1 MTVMTV
7 RPLPQ
12 GNVHSAIRS
21 ILVPLAGQPEDRR
34 CLKAAGA
41 LAQRSGAHVSA
52 LYVLPD
58 PLDQLTTLS
67 QADIPIPDSVL
78 AHQAKLNDEQR
89 RAVEG
94 DFAAWRAE
102 TGLAAAEAL
111 DGSASLHIAVGGR
124 AEVITGQALLSD
136 LVICAL
142 PGHAHPARF
151 ASIAHAVF
159 EAGRPVLALPM
170 QAPVPAFAP
179 QQRAALAW
187 NGTVEAAR
195 ALTAS
200 LPLLGD
206 CAELVVLSVDDG
218 KPRNTLDPVLTYLRR
233 HGIAATGRHL
243 PNDGEPG
250 AALHRAAHEAGARM
264 LVMGVFG
271 HSLAREL
278 VFGGVTDFMLKNAT
292 IPLLLAH

>member
-1 MTVMTV
+1 MTMMAL

-12 GNVHSAIRS
+12 GDINAAGIRN
-21 ILVPLAGQPEDRR
+21 ILVPLAGQPEDQR

-41 LAQRSGAHVSA
+41 LAARTGAHVSA

-58 PLDQLTTLS
+58 PLDQITALC
-67 QADIPIPDSVL
+67 QCDIPVPQSVL
-78 AHQAKLNDEQR
+78 AHQAQFNDEQR
-89 RAVEG
+89 RAIEG
-94 DFAAWRAE
+94 EFAAWRSSA
-102 TGLAAAEAL
+102 GLAAESRDA
-111 DGSASLHIAVGGR
+111 SASLQVVAGNR
-124 AEVITGQALLSD
+124 AEIITGQALLSD

-142 PGHAHPARF
+142 PGHAHPGRF
-151 ASIAHAVF
+151 DAIAYAVF
-159 EAGRPVLALPM
+159 AAGRPVLALPM

-195 ALTAS
+195 ALSAS

-206 CAELVVLSVDDG
+206 CVELVVLSIDDG
-218 KPRNTLDPVLTYLRR
+218 KPRNALDPVLTYLRR
-233 HGIAATGRHL
+233 HGIAATARNL
-243 PNDGEPG
+243 PKDGEPG

-264 LVMGVFG
+264 LIMGTFG
-271 HSLAREL
+271 HSFAREL